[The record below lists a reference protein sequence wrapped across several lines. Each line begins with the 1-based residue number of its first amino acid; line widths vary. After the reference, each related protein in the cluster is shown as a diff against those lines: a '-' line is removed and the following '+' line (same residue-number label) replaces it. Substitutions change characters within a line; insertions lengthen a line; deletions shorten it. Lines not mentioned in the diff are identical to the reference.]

1 MDAGVVVHNG
11 EWKERQINEP
21 YQEMA
26 EHYGTAIIPAH
37 VSTPRENRHRAGW
50 FGLLYFQP

>member
-1 MDAGVVVHNG
+1 MDAGVVVYNG

-37 VSTPRENRHRAGW
+37 VSTPRENRRRAGW